1 VEKKSLNGSI
11 EQGWL
16 SCPIVGKHICFDGRL
31 LHGAPGAFFPS
42 FNTVIEKNTN
52 GDVEEQSSKRRKL
65 ESGEKLDTDSSIHDC
80 DSGKKRITFMVN
92 VWLNHCP
99 IDAELIDDDLC
110 TQMKTLWECN
120 EKIGDGGAKLKCD
133 ANYKPALC
141 WSLND
146 VSKSSHRVIKEEIKL
161 CDESDWAGTEE
172 CVLCNRE
179 VDVNYCAT
187 MKELHSTAQKASNA
201 EGKSIEISF
210 EAKVLSLKV
219 GAEVE
224 ESDSEEEDGEEE

>member
-1 VEKKSLNGSI
+1 
-11 EQGWL
+11 
-16 SCPIVGKHICFDGRL
+16 
-31 LHGAPGAFFPS
+31 
-42 FNTVIEKNTN
+42 
-52 GDVEEQSSKRRKL
+52 
-65 ESGEKLDTDSSIHDC
+65 
-80 DSGKKRITFMVN
+80 
-92 VWLNHCP
+92 
-99 IDAELIDDDLC
+99 
-110 TQMKTLWECN
+110 
-120 EKIGDGGAKLKCD
+120 
-133 ANYKPALC
+133 
-141 WSLND
+141 LND
-146 VSKSSHRVIKEEIKL
+146 VSKSSHRLIKEEIKL

-187 MKELHSTAQKASNA
+187 IKELHSTAQKASNA